1 MADDKQPK
9 LPAGVPAAG
18 TELLL
23 YQSEDGQTRIEVRLV
38 GETLWLTQNLMA
50 ELFQV
55 DKSGISRHLENIY
68 ETGELAR
75 EATVARF
82 ATVQQEGSRQVSRD
96 LEHYNLDA
104 IISVGYR
111 VNSLR
116 GTQFRIW
123 ATQRLREFLV
133 KGFVLDDDRLKA
145 AGGALGR
152 NYFEELLQ
160 RIRDIRASEKVFWR
174 KVLDIYATS
183 IDYDP
188 RAEVSQEFFKVVQN
202 KMHWASHGHTAAEI
216 ISQRADADQPN
227 MGLTSWSG
235 VRPRMSDVS
244 IAKNYLTAEE
254 INVLNRMVTAYL
266 ELAEL
271 QALNRKPMYMR
282 NWIERL
288 DDFLKMTGREILSHA
303 GTISHEDALAKAQA
317 QYDKYRQKHL
327 NDPSPVEEHFI
338 QAVEDV
344 KQLEQQVRKLPK
356 PPRPARKRGPKHGAQ

>member
-1 MADDKQPK
+1 MTSDKTTGP
-9 LPAGVPAAG
+9 PAPGPGGG

-23 YQSEDGQTRIEVRLV
+23 YQTEDGQTRIEVRLV
-38 GETLWLTQNLMA
+38 GETLWLTQNQMA

-55 DKSGISRHLENIY
+55 DKSGISRHLDNIY
-68 ETGELAR
+68 ETGELSR
-75 EATVARF
+75 EATVARY
-82 ATVQQEGSRQVSRD
+82 ATVQQEGNRQVSRD
-96 LEHYNLDA
+96 LECYNLDA

-123 ATQRLREFLV
+123 ATQRLREYLV

-145 AGGALGR
+145 AGGG

-188 RAEVSQEFFKVVQN
+188 RAEISQEFFKVVQN

-216 ISQRADADQPN
+216 ISQRAGADQPH
-227 MGLTSWSG
+227 MGLTSWAG
-235 VRPRMSDVS
+235 DRPRRGDVS
-244 IAKNYLTAEE
+244 IAKNYLTAGEMD
-254 INVLNRMVTAYL
+254 VLNRMVTTYL

-282 NWIERL
+282 DWVGRL

-317 QYDKYRQKHL
+317 EYEKYRQKHL
-327 NDPSPVEEHFI
+327 NDPSPVERHFAE
-338 QAVEDV
+338 AVEEV
-344 KQLEQQVRKLPK
+344 KQLEGTRRLPE
-356 PPRPARKRGPKHGAQ
+356 PPGPARKRKPKGRGK